1 MNLAHPF
8 DRQFTYYGVQSHPS
22 SPIGKFGL
30 TPVGTFPSKVF
41 PSVWHQDH
49 RQDQLQL
56 LQAFLPFFL
65 SIRLFFFLVVVYIIT
80 WSRVWERVD
89 LVIRAGGRRRV
100 VRYWFYVFGVGGHCG
115 KAAER
120 SKLGLELLPC
130 V

>member
-1 MNLAHPF
+1 MNFAHPF
-8 DRQFTYYGVQSHPS
+8 DRQLACYRVQSHPS
-22 SPIGKFGL
+22 SLIGMFGL

-65 SIRLFFFLVVVYIIT
+65 SIRLFFVFVVVYIIT

-100 VRYWFYVFGVGGHCG
+100 VRYWFYVFGVGGHYG
-115 KAAER
+115 ETAEWN
-120 SKLGLELLPC
+120 KLG
-130 V
+130 